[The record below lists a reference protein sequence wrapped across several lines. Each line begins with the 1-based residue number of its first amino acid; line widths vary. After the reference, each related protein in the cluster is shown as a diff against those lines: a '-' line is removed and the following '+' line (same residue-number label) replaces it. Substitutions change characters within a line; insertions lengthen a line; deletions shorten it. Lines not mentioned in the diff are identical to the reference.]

1 MYVVRKQHKYV
12 TMLLRIDVYPHNS
25 SLTDT
30 DADGVPVSPIP
41 PLYACLGTSKEDG
54 LLFTV
59 GRKDT
64 DVALSDKSVSR
75 NHLSVSLVSAIDSI
89 GDRIT
94 VKPKTRQEE
103 QACADNPDGM
113 CIVITDSSRFGSFLV
128 RDGGSK
134 RSPAPTDDN
143 DDETGGDETED
154 ENEKPNAAAP
164 PLSPVTAMLTSS
176 SATLEKLEP
185 QSPVVMTEFNE
196 RVLIQC
202 GQNGSTLV
210 IRRIPLRLAWSRLDN
225 STKQLWTKR
234 LPALGATT
242 LPTAHESMTHLVTN
256 EIIANA
262 KHLAAWY
269 LQKPMVT
276 TEYLQA
282 LWDRRSPTDPMPKET
297 DVEPTGD
304 KAEFW
309 KATPNSKLWSG
320 CMFLCLLQDDMECL
334 CRAAGADSV
343 PLYHLSE
350 REALQV
356 IKKLKD
362 PSNAFYISTA
372 TAKVARYV
380 RHLQKEHI
388 PCVTQ
393 RIIASCVA
401 KQLQLK
407 DNEGN
412 AIGSS
417 TDGHP
422 TDGNDDEQTSQ
433 VLVAPREE
441 KHAPLAPIEMIPE
454 ESMEE
459 PTVDQTDDVEPPASS
474 RKRAS
479 SLEELSQEEPQNQ
492 RRKMAHESVEP
503 ASCSK
508 RSRKEE
514 FDTEE
519 PPTQRMKLAVSSDGW
534 LIAAPS
540 NRRAYRRST
549 DEDEQPLVAPA
560 DTECASLVVG
570 PSSKRKEGASARGG
584 GKDFKRFRKNV
595 VPRGGLSRI
604 VLRSVLPKES
614 EVQQELEDRQLE
626 LEEEQRAA
634 DALFREP
641 GAGIRSH
648 FKPKKKR
655 GRS

>member
-1 MYVVRKQHKYV
+1 
-12 TMLLRIDVYPHNS
+12 MLLRVDVYPHNAS
-25 SLTDT
+25 ITDT

-54 LLFTV
+54 QLFTV
-59 GRKDT
+59 GRQDT
-64 DVALSDKSVSR
+64 DIALSDKSVSR
-75 NHLSVSLVSAIDSI
+75 NHLSVSLVSTIDSI
-89 GDRIT
+89 GDRTT
-94 VKPKTRQEE
+94 VKPKTPQEE
-103 QACADNPDGM
+103 QACADDPDGM

-128 RDGGSK
+128 KEGGSK
-134 RSPAPTDDN
+134 KASAPTAG

-154 ENEKPNAAAP
+154 ENDKPNAAAP
-164 PLSPVTAMLTSS
+164 PLSPVTVTLASS

-185 QSPVVMTEFNE
+185 KSPLVLSEFKE

-234 LPALGATT
+234 LPALGATSLT
-242 LPTAHESMTHLVTN
+242 AAHESMTHLVTN
-256 EIIANA
+256 EIIPNA

-334 CRAAGADSV
+334 CRATGADVV
-343 PLYHLSE
+343 PLYDLSE
-350 REALQV
+350 KDALQR
-356 IKKLKD
+356 IKELKN
-362 PSNAFYISTA
+362 PSNAFYVSTA
-372 TAKVARYV
+372 FAKVARYV

-401 KQLQLK
+401 KQLPLK

-417 TDGHP
+417 TDGNP
-422 TDGNDDEQTSQ
+422 PDGQGDEQTSQ
-433 VLVAPREE
+433 VLVAPHQEE
-441 KHAPLAPIEMIPE
+441 LAPLPPIETIPE

-459 PTVDQTDDVEPPASS
+459 PSVDQTDDVEPPASS

-479 SLEELSQEEPQNQ
+479 SLEEPSQEEPPSQ
-492 RRKMAHESVEP
+492 RRKVAHESVEP
-503 ASCSK
+503 ASSRK
-508 RSRKEE
+508 RSHEE
-514 FDTEE
+514 EDSDGEE
-519 PPTQRMKLAVSSDGW
+519 PPTQRRKLAVSSDGW
-534 LIAAPS
+534 FVAAPS
-540 NRRAYRRST
+540 NRKAYRRST
-549 DEDEQPLVAPA
+549 DEDEQPLAAPA
-560 DTECASLVVG
+560 DTERAILVVG
-570 PSSKRKEGASARGG
+570 PSSKCKEGATARRG

-595 VPRGGLSRI
+595 VPKGGLSRI
-604 VLRSVLPKES
+604 ALRSVLPKES
-614 EVQQELEDRQLE
+614 EVQQELEKRQRE

-634 DALFREP
+634 DVLFREP

-648 FKPKKKR
+648 FNPKKKR